1 MFIHHGTCAEPFYIC
16 HGGAGPMDPSHKWVA
31 TATDAIIKL
40 MRGHKELLSRPDP
53 LDIVI
58 ASLGSMEKDPLFN
71 AGEGSA
77 LQKDG
82 KARMSAAVM
91 SSKSGTFS
99 GVISAT
105 DISHPSMLA
114 GHLQTSPSRVLTYP
128 GTELL
133 ARALALPVTEQ
144 LSPRRTQQWLTKL
157 KDEHRWD
164 TVGVVV
170 KADHLAAGTSTG
182 GRGFEFPGRV
192 SDSATVAGN
201 YATSHC
207 AVSATGWG
215 EQIVDDGFCV
225 RLETRVRD
233 GMSLKDAAEKGHQE
247 ALDRGREYGFIAVD
261 GGGNYAVATT
271 TKAMTFAIVTASG
284 KEPLASA

>member
-1 MFIHHGTCAEPFYIC
+1 MFIHHGHIAEPFFIC

-31 TATDAIIKL
+31 TATDAIINL
-40 MRGHKELLSRPDP
+40 MRSHRELLSRPDP

-71 AGEGSA
+71 AGLGSA
-77 LQKDG
+77 LQQDG
-82 KARMSAAVM
+82 KARLSAAVM
-91 SSKSGTFS
+91 SSKSTAFS

-105 DISHPSMLA
+105 DIVHPSMLA
-114 GHLQTSPSRVLTYP
+114 GHLQGSASRVLTNP

-133 ARALALPVTEQ
+133 ARALALPVAEPISQ
-144 LSPRRTQQWLTKL
+144 KRSDQWLKKL
-157 KDEHRWD
+157 ADHHRWD

-170 KADHLAAGTSTG
+170 KTDHLAAGTSTG
-182 GRGFEFPGRV
+182 GRGFETPGRV

-201 YATSHC
+201 FASRHC

-233 GMSLKDAAEKGHQE
+233 GMSLPDAAEKSYRE
-247 ALDRGREYGFIAVD
+247 ALDLGREYGFIAVD
-261 GGGNYAVATT
+261 ATGHYAVATT
-271 TKAMTFAIVTASG
+271 TAAMTFAILTASG
-284 KEPLASA
+284 KEPLASV

>member
-1 MFIHHGTCAEPFYIC
+1 
-16 HGGAGPMDPSHKWVA
+16 MDPGHKWVA

-40 MRGHKELLSRPDP
+40 MRSHRDLLSRPDP

-71 AGEGSA
+71 AGIGSA
-77 LQKDG
+77 LQQDG
-82 KARMSAAVM
+82 KARLSAAVM

-114 GHLQTSPSRVLTYP
+114 GHLQTSTSRVLTYP

-133 ARALALPVTEQ
+133 ARALALPVADQHT
-144 LSPRRTQQWLTKL
+144 PRRTDQWLGKM
-157 KDEHRWD
+157 KDHHRWD

-170 KADHLAAGTSTG
+170 KASHLAAGTSTG
-182 GRGFEFPGRV
+182 GRGFETPGRV

-201 YATSHC
+201 FATKDC

-233 GMSLKDAAEKGHQE
+233 GMSLKDAADLSYRE
-247 ALDRGREYGFIAVD
+247 ALDLKREYGFIAVD
-261 GGGNYAVATT
+261 AKGHYAVATT
-271 TKAMTFAIVTASG
+271 TSAMTFAIQTASA

>member
-1 MFIHHGTCAEPFYIC
+1 
-16 HGGAGPMDPSHKWVA
+16 MDPSHKWVA
-31 TATDAIIKL
+31 TATDAIIQL
-40 MRGHKELLSRPDP
+40 MRKHKDLLSRPDP
-53 LDIVI
+53 LDIVT
-58 ASLGSMEKDPLFN
+58 ACLGSMELDPLFN
-71 AGEGSA
+71 AGLGSA

-82 KARMSAAVM
+82 KARLSAAVM
-91 SSKSGTFS
+91 SAKSGTFS

-105 DISHPSMLA
+105 DIRHPSMLA
-114 GHLQTSPSRVLTYP
+114 QHLQTSPSRVLTNP

-133 ARALALPVTEQ
+133 ARALALPVGEVQTQKRTE
-144 LSPRRTQQWLTKL
+144 QWLTKL
-157 KDEHRWD
+157 KDHHRWD

-182 GRGFEFPGRV
+182 GRGFETPGRV

-233 GMSLKDAAEKGHQE
+233 GMGLREAAEKSYEE
-247 ALDRGREYGFIAVD
+247 ALEQGREYGFIALD
-261 GGGNYAVATT
+261 GRGHYAVATT
-271 TKAMTFAIVTASG
+271 TSAMTFAIVTASG
-284 KEPLASA
+284 KEPLASV